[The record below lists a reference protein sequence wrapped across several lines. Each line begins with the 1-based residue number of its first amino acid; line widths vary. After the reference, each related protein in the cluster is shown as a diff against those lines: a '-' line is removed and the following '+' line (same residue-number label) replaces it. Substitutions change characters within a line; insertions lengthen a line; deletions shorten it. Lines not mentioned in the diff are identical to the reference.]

1 MKLYTT
7 NLGIARQETLDTVAV
22 LDIREET
29 LDEVLQG
36 GMGLDRLADAPSVAR
51 CKLSELEVFSP
62 VICPSKVFCMGANY
76 HGHVAEMR
84 QVLETLQ
91 PDRVEELIASTLKTP
106 VFFGVPS
113 SAITGPFADI
123 PVPEFARGQLD
134 YEAELAVVIGKGGR
148 NISAEHAWDYVA
160 GLTMSNDISA
170 RDIQGEAMAGPQ
182 FEFAHA
188 KGIDGFKPLGPSLVT
203 MDEFNLPLD
212 IKIEA
217 KINGEVRQAAST
229 TEQVHDIPTCISYIS
244 RFHTLRAGDVIL
256 TGSPAGV
263 GYFQGQFLKEG
274 DLMEMSAQNIGTI
287 ANKVKFS

>member
-7 NLGIARQETLDTVAV
+7 SLGIARQEASNIVSV
-22 LDIREET
+22 LDIREKT

-36 GMGLDRLADAPSVAR
+36 GGGLDRLADAPSGATY
-51 CKLSELEVFSP
+51 KLSDLEVFSP
-62 VICPSKVFCMGANY
+62 VVRPSKVFCIGANY
-76 HGHVAEMR
+76 HGHIEEMR

-91 PDRVEELIASTLKTP
+91 PDRVEELIAGTLKTP

-113 SAITGPFADI
+113 SAIIGPFADI
-123 PVPEFARGQLD
+123 PVPKFAAAQLD
-134 YEAELAVVIGKGGR
+134 YEVELAVVIAKDGR
-148 NISAEHAWDYVA
+148 NISKEQAWDYVA

-170 RDIQGEAMAGPQ
+170 RDIQGEAMSGPQ

-188 KGIDGFKPLGPSLVT
+188 KGIDGFKPLGPCLVT
-203 MDEFNLPLD
+203 LDEFSLPLD
-212 IKIEA
+212 IQIEA

-244 RFHTLRAGDVIL
+244 GFHTLKAGDVIL

-263 GYFQGQFLKEG
+263 GYFQGNFLKDG
-274 DLMEMSAQNIGTI
+274 DLMEMSAQGIGTLR
-287 ANKVKFS
+287 NKVKFS

>member
-7 NLGIARQETLDTVAV
+7 SLGIARQETADTVAL
-22 LDIREET
+22 LDIREKT

-36 GMGLDRLADAPSVAR
+36 GRELDRLADAPVVAISR
-51 CKLSELEVFSP
+51 LSDLEIISP

-76 HGHVAEMR
+76 HGHVEEMR
-84 QVLETLQ
+84 QVLEALQ
-91 PDRVEELIASTLKTP
+91 PDRAEELIASTLKTP

-113 SAITGPFADI
+113 SAIIGPFDDI
-123 PVPEFARGQLD
+123 HIPEFARGQLD
-134 YEAELAVVIGKGGR
+134 YEAELAVVIAKAGR
-148 NISAEHAWDYVA
+148 NISAEHALDHIA

-170 RDIQGEAMAGPQ
+170 RDIQGEAMSGPQ

-203 MDEFNLPLD
+203 LDEFNLPLD

-263 GYFQGQFLKEG
+263 GYFQGSFLKDG
-274 DLMEMSAQNIGTI
+274 DLMEMSAQGIGTI
-287 ANKVKFS
+287 RNKVKFS